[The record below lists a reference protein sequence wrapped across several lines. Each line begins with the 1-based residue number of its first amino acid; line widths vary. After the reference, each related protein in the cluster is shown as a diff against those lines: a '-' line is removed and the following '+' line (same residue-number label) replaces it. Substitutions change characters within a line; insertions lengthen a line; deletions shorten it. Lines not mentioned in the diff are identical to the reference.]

1 MQILLPLIH
10 QRCVQLLP
18 DESEMSVLLQ
28 KQILKIFSA
37 LTQVRSCR
45 YVSGYSMTYGYLKM
59 LENSVGKIKPLKVL
73 EFCPHSL

>member
-1 MQILLPLIH
+1 VVLYNELLVSTCRYKKPEERGTLNQAMQVLLPLVH

-37 LTQVRSCR
+37 LTQVCTS
-45 YVSGYSMTYGYLKM
+45 
-59 LENSVGKIKPLKVL
+59 
-73 EFCPHSL
+73 